1 MAGYTEVLQAMLAM
15 VIVSFLVINAN
26 RAIVV
31 NNQTIVDGEFENQIV
46 AIAQDYIEE
55 SRSTTFDENTTDGDV
70 PVNIPEGFS
79 TIGPDGGETTR
90 ADFDDFDDYD
100 GWAETITA
108 SGGVEYE
115 VAIEVSYYEDGATSN
130 QKSTLK
136 QMIVNISSDDLTKNG
151 VISRYSFKF
160 LRSFYAD

>member
-31 NNQTIVDGEFENQIV
+31 NNQTIVDGEFENQVI

-55 SRSTTFDENTTDGDV
+55 SRSSTFDENTTDGNV
-70 PVNIPEGFS
+70 PVNIPNGFS
-79 TIGPDGGETTR
+79 SIGPDASETSR
-90 ADFDDFDDYD
+90 ASFDDFDDYH
-100 GWAETITA
+100 GWTETVLA
-108 SGGVEYE
+108 SGGVEYDVE
-115 VAIEVSYYEDGATSN
+115 IEVSYFKNGAISN

-136 QMIVNISSDDLTKNG
+136 QMIVNLSSDDLTQNG
-151 VISRYSFKF
+151 TTKTYSFKF